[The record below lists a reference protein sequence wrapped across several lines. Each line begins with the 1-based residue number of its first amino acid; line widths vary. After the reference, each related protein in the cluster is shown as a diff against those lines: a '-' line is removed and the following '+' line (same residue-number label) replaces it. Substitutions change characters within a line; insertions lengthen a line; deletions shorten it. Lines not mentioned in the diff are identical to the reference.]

1 MKCSQIF
8 YRASQVAQ
16 WQRIRLPM
24 QETQEMWVWSLG
36 QEDPLEEKMGNPLWY
51 SCWENSMDRG
61 AWLATIHGIT
71 KSQKWLNDWAHT
83 RVFYHWLTSPK
94 TVWIES
100 AKWLCHDSSWRVF
113 HFIKYFGITFDI
125 HETPKLHITWD
136 FKDRGF
142 PDGSVWRIC
151 QPMQETWVRSLVQKD
166 STCCGAAEPVHQ
178 NYWACALEPRNH
190 SYWAHMLQL
199 LKPAVS
205 RAHTLWQEK
214 LL

>member
-61 AWLATIHGIT
+61 AWLATVHGIT

-100 AKWLCHDSSWRVF
+100 TKWLCHDSSWRVF

-142 PDGSVWRIC
+142 PDGSVVKNLPANAVDMGSIPGPERF
-151 QPMQETWVRSLVQKD
+151 
-166 STCCGAAEPVHQ
+166 
-178 NYWACALEPRNH
+178 
-190 SYWAHMLQL
+190 HMLWSSWARAPKL
-199 LKPAVS
+199 LSLCS
-205 RAHTLWQEK
+205 RAQEP
-214 LL
+214 